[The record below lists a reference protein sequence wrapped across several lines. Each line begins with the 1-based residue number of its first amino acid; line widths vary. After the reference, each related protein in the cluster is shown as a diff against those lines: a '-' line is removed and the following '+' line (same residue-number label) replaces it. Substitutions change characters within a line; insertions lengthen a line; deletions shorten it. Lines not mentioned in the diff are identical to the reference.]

1 MTNPETREVVMPSP
15 FPGMD
20 PYLEGSLWMPTHGQ
34 LIAEIARQL
43 APRLR
48 PRYLALMTE
57 RFVFEEPD
65 GVGVSTTHAYPDVG
79 VGSVGSGDVVRTDAE
94 PVRSGPL
101 RLTTVMPE
109 SIPHYSVEIRDAA
122 NRKLVA
128 AIEVLSPTNKRG
140 PGREEYLA
148 KRRRILLSTAHLLE
162 IDLLRKG
169 QRVPMREALPDAPYF
184 VFLSRADAR
193 PSAEGWPVT
202 LGQPLPTV
210 PVPLL
215 DGDADVPLDLQQAL
229 TNVYDLVAYDLAV
242 DYTKAPEVP
251 LDLDERS
258 WAEDL
263 LRQAKLRS

>member
-1 MTNPETREVVMPSP
+1 
-15 FPGMD
+15 MD

-43 APRLR
+43 APKLR

-57 RFVFEEPD
+57 RFVLEEPES
-65 GVGVSTTHAYPDVG
+65 VAVSTGSRYPDV
-79 VGSVGSGDVVRTDAE
+79 VAAVGSGGPAPAPGAARPG
-94 PVRSGPL
+94 PV

-109 SIPHYSVEIRDAA
+109 SVPHFAVEIRDAA
-122 NRKLVA
+122 NRQLVTT
-128 AIEVLSPTNKRG
+128 IEMLSPINKRG
-140 PGREEYLA
+140 GREQYLA

-169 QRVPMREALPDAPYF
+169 RRVPMREELPDAPYF

-193 PSAEGWPVT
+193 PATEGWPIA
-202 LGQPLPTV
+202 LQEPLPTV

-215 DGDADVPLDLQQAL
+215 DGDPDVALDLQAAL
-229 TNVYDLVAYDLAV
+229 TNVYDLLGYDLAV
-242 DYTKAPEVP
+242 DYTKPPEVP
-251 LDLDERS
+251 LTGEQRA

-263 LRQAKLRS
+263 LRAARLRS